1 MKNINII
8 FILLLSTIF
17 AQVSMS
23 DLNKLSNE
31 QLDSI
36 KAELQSNTKQDNL
49 VENDGTEV
57 NNTVVP
63 VQITPAEIQ
72 DEINFLRSQID
83 MFEEEEFFGYNYFK
97 KENIS
102 FFDNIP
108 TPADYKLGPGDE
120 IIISLWGENNSRE
133 SVTLNKDGMIYY
145 KNIGFINLSNKTLKS
160 AEILLTEE
168 LSRIYS
174 TLKDKNNPTTLML
187 ELGQLKSINIYFS
200 GHIENPGINLVHPF
214 SDIFSAIVQAG
225 GINSNGSLRAIQLI
239 RNDQIIT
246 TVDFYSF
253 FINGTNTFSNIK
265 LIDGDTVHIPSFKN
279 RISILG
285 EVNRPSTYE
294 LLSNEFIS
302 DIIGYAAGFTSDA
315 SSTIVLNQIIPVE
328 ERYSDDNARTS
339 IALNFKN
346 SKSTPLNNGDSIEVL
361 SIPNVEVNVEIFGRV
376 KSPGVYPASNSSLKH
391 ILDIAGGFDDPIFRQ
406 TIRENEITVL
416 RKDSNQFYAT
426 ELITSYNEADKL
438 QLLPND
444 KIFVYENI
452 NYRNSFT
459 YRIEGEVNKPGTY
472 SFKEGISVSDAIEL
486 AEGITSLSSFDN
498 IVVFQEFTEL
508 DENDEEITKSESV
521 GNVDRD
527 FLLGSNSV
535 VVALP
540 FENVVRVEGNVYNPG
555 LVAFSRG
562 LTMYRA
568 IEQAGGYKPYSIK
581 NRTYVRRAD
590 GEIEKASLFRGR
602 SKRIYPGDTIV
613 VPVDPN
619 PSDFDITTFVS
630 DISTTLANI
639 AAILLIVDNQTN

>member
-1 MKNINII
+1 MRNIYII
-8 FILLLSTIF
+8 FILLFNIIYAQIST
-17 AQVSMS
+17 SN
-23 DLNKLSNE
+23 LNKLSNQ
-31 QLDSI
+31 QLDII
-36 KAELQSNTKQDNL
+36 KAELQSNTQQDDPI
-49 VENDGTEV
+49 ED
-57 NNTVVP
+57 NNTELDNDSVP
-63 VQITPAEIQ
+63 VLIESN
-72 DEINFLRSQID
+72 DNVINLD
-83 MFEEEEFFGYNYFK
+83 DDYFGYNYFK
-97 KENIS
+97 KDIS
-102 FFDNIP
+102 FFDNVP

-133 SVTLNKDGMIYY
+133 SVSLNKDGMIFYE
-145 KNIGFINLSNKTLKS
+145 NIGFINLSNKTLKS

-174 TLKDKNNPTTLML
+174 TLKDKNNPTTLFL
-187 ELGQLKSINIYFS
+187 ELGKLKSINIYFS
-200 GHIENPGINLVHPF
+200 GHIKNPGINLVHPF

-225 GINSNGSLRAIQLI
+225 GIDKNGSLREVQLI

-253 FINGTNTFSNIK
+253 FMNGKSTFSNIK
-265 LIDGDTVHIPSFKN
+265 LIDGDTIHIPSFKN
-279 RISILG
+279 RVSISG
-285 EVNRPSTYE
+285 EVNRPATYE
-294 LLSNEFIS
+294 LLDSETVSSIITYASGLASN
-302 DIIGYAAGFTSDA
+302 A
-315 SSTIVLNQIIPVE
+315 SSTIIVNQIVPVE
-328 ERYSDDNARTS
+328 ERLSDDNAKTN

-346 SKSTPLNNGDSIEVL
+346 SQSKTLNNGDTVEVL
-361 SIPNVEVNVEIFGRV
+361 SIANVDLNVEVFGRV
-376 KSPGVYPASNSSLKH
+376 KSPGIYPAKTNSLKY
-391 ILDIAGGFDDPIFRQ
+391 ILDIAGGFDDPVYRQ
-406 TIRENEITVL
+406 TIRENEITIL
-416 RKDSNQFYAT
+416 RQDINKFYAT
-426 ELITSYNEADKL
+426 ELTTSYKEADKL

-521 GNVDRD
+521 GNVDGD

-568 IEQAGGYKPYSIK
+568 IEQAGGYKPYSMK
-581 NRTYVRRAD
+581 KRAYVRRAD

-619 PSDFDITTFVS
+619 PSDFDITTFIS